1 MNRRRVAALAV
12 LVAASS
18 TGLAGA
24 AEPPGCALRGPAPDV
39 RVVAF
44 DLARPMELAL
54 RLSGTQPAFA
64 SGSGWHVTA
73 GIAIFRRDRLDRA
86 LATRLLHI
94 GASPPTVGAQA
105 RGTAVQQDA
114 VGPMLPFRQD
124 QGTSIP
130 VLPRGRYVAVGF
142 AADGGADAPYGI
154 WEAELKG
161 SRALFCTPTGQ
172 GTLVERDVRDLR
184 GDMAY
189 TPAGGAGSGATD
201 VDVPGRHAFGALSA
215 TAHAGPAEA
224 VVQRGRQVLAR
235 ATQQLSPVVGRGGRL
250 RLTADWAGAAAA
262 ISWSMVGFRVEDER
276 PRWS

>member
-1 MNRRRVAALAV
+1 MNRRGVVALAV
-12 LVAASS
+12 VVAACS
-18 TGLAGA
+18 TGRAGA
-24 AEPPGCALRGPAPDV
+24 AEPAGCALRGSAPDV
-39 RVVAF
+39 QVVAF
-44 DLARPMELAL
+44 DLARPMEVAL

-64 SGSGWHVTA
+64 TGSGWHVTT
-73 GIAIFRRDRLDRA
+73 GVAIFRRDRLDRA

-94 GASPPTVGAQA
+94 GAAPPTVGAQVGDA
-105 RGTAVQQDA
+105 AVQQDA
-114 VGPMLPFRQD
+114 AGPMLPFRQD
-124 QGTSIP
+124 QGSSIP

-142 AADGGADAPYGI
+142 AADGGAGAPYGL

-161 SRALFCTPTGQ
+161 SRALFCAPSGH

-189 TPAGGAGSGATD
+189 TPVGGAGKGATD
-201 VDVPGRHAFGALSA
+201 VDVPGRQVFGALSA

-235 ATQQLSPVVGRGGRL
+235 ATQQLSPVVGRSGRL

-262 ISWSMVGFRVEDER
+262 ISWSITGFWVEDER